1 MVHISAYSEKY
12 LTLLGCD
19 VQIIVLP
26 LTISISCIW
35 HLQWCPI
42 KVRDF
47 HQNESC
53 PSCPH
58 PPSSYEER
66 REQGRQLS
74 FWWKSL
80 TLIGHYSTEN
90 QFGICCKKRIVPVW
104 ASITYLRKFC
114 QKSFNSVCTSMITT
128 QLYPW
133 NKHYEGRVV
142 KVGLK
147 RESASCRCKLL
158 LR

>member
-1 MVHISAYSEKY
+1 M
-12 LTLLGCD
+12 
-19 VQIIVLP
+19 
-26 LTISISCIW
+26 
-35 HLQWCPI
+35 
-42 KVRDF
+42 
-47 HQNESC
+47 
-53 PSCPH
+53 
-58 PPSSYEER
+58 
-66 REQGRQLS
+66 RQLRKDVIFVPFKICETAS
-74 FWWKSL
+74 FNTVIFQFEWQNQHIFWNSTSGKIWKIDL
-80 TLIGHYSTEN
+80 KTCQRLFKLKQCIPTDVIQRTKWKLVTEN